1 MSDPK
6 VMLEVVG
13 NELGRLIK
21 LFEQDIDEN
30 QEICDYIITA
40 QETTEMF
47 VQLEEYP
54 SAVRELRACRD
65 RIMSFLGLRS

>member
-1 MSDPK
+1 MTNDPK

-21 LFEQDIDEN
+21 LFEDSIDADDEM
-30 QEICDYIITA
+30 CRYILTS
-40 QETTEMF
+40 QETCEMY

-54 SAVRELRACRD
+54 SAVRELLACRD
-65 RIMSFLGLRS
+65 RIMAFLGLK